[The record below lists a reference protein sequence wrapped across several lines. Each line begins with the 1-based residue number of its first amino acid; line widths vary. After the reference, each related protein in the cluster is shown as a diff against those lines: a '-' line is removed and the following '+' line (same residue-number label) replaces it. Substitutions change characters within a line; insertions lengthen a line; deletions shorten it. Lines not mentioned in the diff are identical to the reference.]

1 MKIFCQTLFNYALP
15 SSVKSIIT
23 KELIETY
30 HFTQEEVAEK
40 LSITQPAVSQYLNGV
55 RGKKVN
61 QILSNQKLTDWIK
74 KLAAEIASGNFRL
87 SSGECDLCRETKK
100 EIKEKELGPLVC
112 LLEIYNLK
120 GEK

>member
-30 HFTQEEVAEK
+30 HFTQEEVAEE